1 MRRLAD
7 GPLRRLLGGEAQ
19 PYAAAVGAALGAWL
33 LAPVPWPV
41 ALAAAAAWVWRP
53 SPVTVG
59 AAFLAA
65 ASLLGARAEAG
76 LVAPDAGPVQGWV
89 TLLDDPR
96 PLGPSGVR
104 VTVGHQGKRIEATA
118 HGRASRR
125 LNDALA
131 GERVEITGTLRAAE
145 GADHWQRSRHVVG
158 EMTLT
163 AVGDR
168 APAAP
173 LPGLANRIRRLL
185 ASGAS
190 GLGDDDRSLF
200 TGMVFGDDR
209 DQSPRLA
216 DDFRAAGLGHV
227 LVVSGQNVAFVLA
240 LAAPLAARLRPGTRL
255 VALGAVLGVFAVI
268 TRFEPSVLRAVTMAA
283 AAVVSAALG
292 RPLQGLRT
300 LAWAV
305 AVVLVVDPF
314 VLRVLAFQLSVC
326 ATAGILVLAPPIAAA
341 LPGPH
346 PLRLAV
352 ATTAGAQVA
361 VMPLLVAVFG
371 SVPVASLP
379 ANVVAA
385 PAAGPVMMWG
395 LTGGVAAGAL
405 GGWAAWLIH
414 RPTAVALWW
423 VRTVASAAALAP
435 PAAIGAAG
443 ALAVGAGVL
452 LALRSPRAVRV
463 TGVIVVTVTL
473 GWSVAAAPVPPQG
486 WSEAQ
491 GASVFA
497 HRGAVVVVLDNPWST
512 RGLLE
517 SLRTAGVRRIDLVVA
532 ARGGS
537 RDAHAA
543 VALVDRYGPMP
554 VLAPPGHR
562 VPRARST
569 ESGSV
574 IAVSGLLV
582 EATAHHPELKVQIRP
597 SSRAESRSSRGRRGM
612 PTKGNPGRLP
622 RQGRFRGLQP
632 PP

>member
-1 MRRLAD
+1 MRFSPT
-7 GPLRRLLGGEAQ
+7 GPLGRLFESEAQ
-19 PYAAAVGAALGAWL
+19 PYGAAVGAALGAWL

-41 ALAAAAAWVWRP
+41 ALAAAAVWMWRP
-53 SPVTVG
+53 GPVTVG

-65 ASLLGARAEAG
+65 ASLLGVRAEAG
-76 LVAPDAGPVQGWV
+76 LVAPGAGPVQGWV

-96 PLGPSGVR
+96 PLGPRGVR
-104 VTVGHQGKRIEATA
+104 ATVGHQGKRVEATA
-118 HGRASRR
+118 HGRAARR
-125 LNDALA
+125 FDDALA
-131 GERVEITGTLRAAE
+131 GERVEITGTLRATDE
-145 GADHWQRSRHVVG
+145 ADHWRRYRHVVA
-158 EMTLT
+158 EMTVT

-255 VALGAVLGVFAVI
+255 VALGAVLGVFAMI
-268 TRFEPSVLRAVTMAA
+268 TRFEPSVLRAVAMAA
-283 AAVVSAALG
+283 AAVFSAALG

-305 AVVLVVDPF
+305 AVVLVIDPF
-314 VLRVLAFQLSVC
+314 VLKVLAFQLSVC
-326 ATAGILVLAPPIAAA
+326 ATAGILVLAPPIAAS

-361 VMPLLVAVFG
+361 VMPLLVATFG

-395 LTGGVAAGAL
+395 LTGGAAAGML

-414 RPTAVALWW
+414 RPTAAALWW
-423 VRTVASAAALAP
+423 VRTMASAAALAP

-443 ALAVGAGVL
+443 GLAVGAGVL
-452 LALRSPRAVRV
+452 LALRSQRPVRLA
-463 TGVIVVTVTL
+463 GVIVVVGTL
-473 GWSVAAAPVPPQG
+473 GWSVVAAPVPPEG

-491 GASVFA
+491 GASVFG
-497 HRGAVVVVLDNPWST
+497 HDGAVVVVLDDPWSP
-512 RGLLE
+512 RRLLE
-517 SLRTAGVRRIDLVVA
+517 SLRTAGVRRIALAVA

-537 RDAHAA
+537 RDAHA
-543 VALVDRYGPMP
+543 VMALVDRYGPMP
-554 VLAPPGHR
+554 VMAPPGHR
-562 VPRARST
+562 VPHARTT
-569 ESGSV
+569 EAGSV
-574 IAVSGLLV
+574 IAADGLLV
-582 EATAHHPELKVQIRP
+582 EVTGHHPELTVQIRP
-597 SSRAESRSSRGRRGM
+597 SGHARRSRSRKDLTPAVCRSRDGSGALTMTIR
-612 PTKGNPGRLP
+612 PW
-622 RQGRFRGLQP
+622 
-632 PP
+632 

>member
-1 MRRLAD
+1 MRRLTD
-7 GPLRRLLGGEAQ
+7 GPLGRLLGGEAQ
-19 PYAAAVGAALGAWL
+19 PYGAAAGAALGAWL
-33 LAPVPWPV
+33 LAPIPWPV
-41 ALAAAAAWVWRP
+41 ALAAAAVWVWRP
-53 SPVTVG
+53 GPVTVG
-59 AAFLAA
+59 VAFLAV

-76 LVAPDAGPVQGWV
+76 LIAPDAGPVRAWV

-96 PLGPSGVR
+96 PLGSSGVR
-104 VTVGHQGKRIEATA
+104 ATVRHQGKRIEALA
-118 HGRASRR
+118 HGRAARD
-125 LNDALA
+125 LGDALT
-131 GERVEITGTLRAAE
+131 GERVEVSGALRAGDE
-145 GADHWQRSRHVVG
+145 ADRWLRSRHIVG
-158 EMTLT
+158 EMTISS
-163 AVGDR
+163 VHDR

-185 ASGAS
+185 AFGAS

-209 DQSPRLA
+209 GQSPRLA

-268 TRFEPSVLRAVTMAA
+268 TRFEPSVMRAVAMAA

-305 AVVLVVDPF
+305 AAVLLIDPF
-314 VLRVLAFQLSVC
+314 VLGVLAFQLSVC
-326 ATAGILVLAPPIAAA
+326 ATAGILVLAPPIAAS

-395 LTGGVAAGAL
+395 LTGGAAAGLA

-414 RPTAVALWW
+414 RPTAAALWW

-435 PAAIGAAG
+435 PAALGAAG
-443 ALAVGAGVL
+443 ALAVGVGVL
-452 LALRSPRAVRV
+452 LALRSRRPLRLA
-463 TGVIVVTVTL
+463 GVFVVAAAL
-473 GWSVAAAPVPPQG
+473 GWSVATAPVPPEG

-491 GASVFA
+491 GASVFGR
-497 HRGAVVVVLDNPWST
+497 RGAVVVVLDDPWSP

-517 SLRTAGVRRIDLVVA
+517 SLRTAGVRRVDLVVA
-532 ARGGS
+532 ARGGAG
-537 RDAHAA
+537 DARAA
-543 VALVDRYGPMP
+543 MALTDRYGPVP
-554 VLAPPGHR
+554 VVAPPGHR
-562 VPRARST
+562 VPRARRA
-569 ESGSV
+569 EAGSV
-574 IAVSGLLV
+574 IAAAGVLV
-582 EATAHHPELKVQIRP
+582 EVTEHRPELKVQIRP
-597 SSRAESRSSRGRRGM
+597 SGRARPDGQVHQKRF
-612 PTKGNPGRLP
+612 NPGRLP
-622 RQGRFRGLQP
+622 RQGRFRGFGKP
-632 PP
+632 